1 MSVSLFLLCKYVHLY
16 HFLSFRVQVM
26 SSVTLV
32 SVWPGVIMSRSI
44 SVAEVPFCKVNRLGF
59 LKLELS
65 TRSVL
70 VTSMCECKLGLVP
83 GPWWADAC
91 LHFLTFPSALRR
103 GLRHYPLSV
112 TFRCSKALC
121 WLCIFEVLPDPPS
134 HCSHIWSF
142 CSQHLPSSFGM
153 CQGGLSPRS
162 FGPALSSTWT
172 SFPAEGHVASP
183 CVSLCPYWNVT
194 YRMRAF
200 LTTVHGTLSRCT
212 WILWEF
218 TSLSWFTLIHDMHHH
233 GVWWT

>member
-1 MSVSLFLLCKYVHLY
+1 MSMSLFLLCKYVHLY

-44 SVAEVPFCKVNRLGF
+44 SVAEVPFCKVNKLGF
-59 LKLELS
+59 LKLEL
-65 TRSVL
+65 
-70 VTSMCECKLGLVP
+70 
-83 GPWWADAC
+83 
-91 LHFLTFPSALRR
+91 
-103 GLRHYPLSV
+103 
-112 TFRCSKALC
+112 C
-121 WLCIFEVLPDPPS
+121 WLYPCVSVNWGLCLGPGELMHACILMVNLPQHFEKGAAS
-134 HCSHIWSF
+134 
-142 CSQHLPSSFGM
+142 LPSEPDIPVLKSPLLTLHLWGSAWYPQPLLPYLVILLPTSPLLFRNVP
-153 CQGGLSPRS
+153 GGLSPRS

-212 WILWEF
+212 WITWEF
-218 TSLSWFTLIHDMHHH
+218 TSLSWFTLLHGMHHH